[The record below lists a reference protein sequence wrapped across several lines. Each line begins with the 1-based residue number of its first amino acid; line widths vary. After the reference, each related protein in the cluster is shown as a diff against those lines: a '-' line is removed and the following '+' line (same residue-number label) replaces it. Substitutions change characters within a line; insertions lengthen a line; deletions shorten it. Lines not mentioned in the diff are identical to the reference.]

1 LYHQEYTAKTQ
12 LNEPFKHGKNHFITG
27 LTIIDSNFPLH
38 LWCRFCPLADLTLN
52 LLRQSRINPNLSAY
66 AQIFGAFYFNAK
78 PLVPPGTKA
87 IIHDKPMS
95 LDVSASLS
103 DDFSESDLPWKVDIV
118 DWAKLSD
125 AFRKIIAQD
134 KVVVQSPWPP
144 NEDEA

>member
-1 LYHQEYTAKTQ
+1 MNQAIPCIDVDPTHWVIVQAILRKHVPHCEVWAFGSRAK
-12 LNEPFKHGKNHFITG
+12 GKAKEF
-27 LTIIDSNFPLH
+27 S
-38 LWCRFCPLADLTLN
+38 DLDL
-52 LLRQSRINPNLSAY
+52 
-66 AQIFGAFYFNAK
+66 
-78 PLVPPGTKA
+78 A

-118 DWAKLSD
+118 DWANLSD

-144 NEDEA
+144 NEDEG